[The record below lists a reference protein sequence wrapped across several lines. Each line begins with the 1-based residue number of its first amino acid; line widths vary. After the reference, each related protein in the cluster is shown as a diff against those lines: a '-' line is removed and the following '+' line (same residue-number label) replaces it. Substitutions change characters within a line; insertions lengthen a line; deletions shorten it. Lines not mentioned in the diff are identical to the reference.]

1 MKNARPHGAFS
12 PTVIWYTA
20 SATAKWSAW
29 PGQLGQSLFGPP
41 VTMARSNSGALSQ
54 VVESYGAY
62 VAELSRAVRVRSRP
76 SRSFGRLWKPVEA
89 KPDPFKLPSGSRMK
103 NEVVRSP
110 YV

>member
-20 SATAKWSAW
+20 SATARWSAW

-54 VVESYGAY
+54 VVESYGANRETIACRVREKSAQLTY
-62 VAELSRAVRVRSRP
+62 VAELSRAVGLRFPPPRG
-76 SRSFGRLWKPVEA
+76 FGR
-89 KPDPFKLPSGSRMK
+89 
-103 NEVVRSP
+103 
-110 YV
+110 